1 MDGLV
6 FILIG
11 LFLILSVYAFYP
23 WFDAKITPFLR
34 QSNIP
39 NITTLEKTQDVIE
52 ERINNEPN
60 NEEQKTKP
68 SAVLEFLKRFVLYYL
83 QPILQ

>member
-23 WFDAKITPFLR
+23 WFNAKIISLIREPT
-34 QSNIP
+34 I
-39 NITTLEKTQDVIE
+39 ITLEKTQDILE
-52 ERINNEPN
+52 DSKNKEPN
-60 NEEQKTKP
+60 NKDLQNEKTKP
-68 SAVLEFLKRFVLYYL
+68 SAVLEFLKRFVLYHL

>member
-23 WFDAKITPFLR
+23 WFNAKIIKYIREPT
-34 QSNIP
+34 I
-39 NITTLEKTQDVIE
+39 ITLEKTQDVIQE
-52 ERINNEPN
+52 HINNEPN
-60 NEEQKTKP
+60 IEEQKTKP
-68 SAVLEFLKRFVLYYL
+68 SAVLEFLKRFVIYYL

>member
-6 FILIG
+6 FILLG

-23 WFDAKITPFLR
+23 WFNAKIIKYIREPT
-34 QSNIP
+34 I
-39 NITTLEKTQDVIE
+39 ITLEKTQDIVE
-52 ERINNEPN
+52 EPIY
-60 NEEQKTKP
+60 QGQTKP
-68 SAVLEFLKRFVLYYL
+68 SAVLEFLKRFVLYHL